1 MWHYIVHATK
11 IAQSFCFWLCCML
24 MTQISCI
31 QCIKFLRI
39 DFLVKLFGGGDFLKD
54 RGGHNIV
61 KGKAPWSSIRICIC
75 NAVAYPR
82 MWLSGLA
89 LLGGGL
95 GPLLAHVAS
104 VRGPPLFYRFICFIL
119 SFSLFGCRLGSQPA
133 PGFFLRARW
142 FSPPPFW
149 GLYCY
154 LFLKPRWGLHN
165 IVKGKAPWSS
175 IRICICIFFICNA
188 VAYPIMWLSGPCK
201 P

>member
-1 MWHYIVHATK
+1 MPEILAIDTITNVTLHSTCHKNCTEKRSYWRSLVFHFGFSNCGPSFGHVIK
-11 IAQSFCFWLCCML
+11 SFSFCPKCQQIIAQSFCFWLCCML

-75 NAVAYPR
+75 IFFICNAVAYPR

-104 VRGPPLFYRFICFIL
+104 VRGPPLF
-119 SFSLFGCRLGSQPA
+119 PA
-133 PGFFLRARW
+133 
-142 FSPPPFW
+142 
-149 GLYCY
+149 
-154 LFLKPRWGLHN
+154 
-165 IVKGKAPWSS
+165 
-175 IRICICIFFICNA
+175 
-188 VAYPIMWLSGPCK
+188 
-201 P
+201 